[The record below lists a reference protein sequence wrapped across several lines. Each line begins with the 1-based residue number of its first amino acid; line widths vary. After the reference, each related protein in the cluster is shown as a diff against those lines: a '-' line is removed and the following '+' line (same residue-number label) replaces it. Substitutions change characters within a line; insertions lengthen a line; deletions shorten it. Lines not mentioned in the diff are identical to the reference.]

1 MGGAHKMR
9 EKSND
14 AAQFERVVFF
24 SDAVF
29 AIAITLLVIEIHVPD
44 IAVRTDAALGQA
56 LLELLPKYIGFIVS
70 FFVIGRFWIGH
81 HRLCGHLAK
90 ADDGFI
96 SRNLLFLMLIAFGPF
111 PTALLSEYP
120 DFRMA
125 IGVYAGWLIL
135 AGLTNHHLCAYAA
148 KQNALWVAG
157 EKPNTFSWML
167 KLSWLPVVI
176 GISALAFGLLKPIL
190 AMIPLVGAP
199 MIMWSFKKWIVDR

>member
-1 MGGAHKMR
+1 MST
-9 EKSND
+9 KSND

-29 AIAITLLVIEIHVPD
+29 AIAITLLVIEIHVPH
-44 IAVRTDAALGQA
+44 IAVRTDAGLGQA
-56 LLELLPKYIGFIVS
+56 LLELLPKYIGFVVS

-81 HRLCGHLAK
+81 HRICGHLAK
-90 ADDGFI
+90 ADEGFI
-96 SRNLLFLMLIAFGPF
+96 SRNLLFLLLIAFGPF
-111 PTALLSEYP
+111 PTALISEYP
-120 DFRMA
+120 DFRIA

-135 AGLTNHHLCAYAA
+135 AGLANHHLSAYAT

-157 EKPNTFSWML
+157 ETPETFSRL
-167 KLSWLPVVI
+167 LTLSWLPVVI

-199 MIMWSFKKWIVDR
+199 LIMWAFKKWIVDR